1 MKLARVVAGDHST
14 VEVDFSFNECR
25 NVFSIEYIAIISC
38 TITLCSLA
46 NRASCKETLRRDVQ
60 RWAALEVMMLNQF
73 HGINGEC
80 IFQSDR
86 AISIAYVK
94 WMFSVNS
101 CVLAHTRWL
110 PKHVFSENKTI
121 KTRELVRLHLLHSI
135 ERIWRKNEINLF
147 PHARQH
153 AAIGATDWHGKKK
166 KFHREH
172 KTDENIIA
180 ATASSLEIT
189 RNKCKCGIW
198 H

>member
-1 MKLARVVAGDHST
+1 MHAHLLATRDHST

-25 NVFSIEYIAIISC
+25 NVFSIKYIAIISC

-60 RWAALEVMMLNQF
+60 RCAALELMMLNQF

-80 IFQSDR
+80 IFQNDR
-86 AISIAYVK
+86 AISTVYVK

-101 CVLAHTRWL
+101 CVLAHASRL
-110 PKHVFSENKTI
+110 PKYVFSDNKTI

-147 PHARQH
+147 PRARQH
-153 AAIGATDWHGKKK
+153 TVIGATDSHGKKK

-172 KTDENIIA
+172 KTDENVIA
-180 ATASSLEIT
+180 STASTQET
-189 RNKCKCGIW
+189 CMK
-198 H
+198 